1 MDALPEAPANSNLIL
16 IIGIILLIA
25 VLAGAYY
32 VKVYKKK
39 KVSIAKPEV
48 KEVPETQESN
58 ESHESQESEKPK
70 EN

>member
-16 IIGIILLIA
+16 IIGVILLIA

-48 KEVPETQESN
+48 KETQESRESR
-58 ESHESQESEKPK
+58 ESHESEKPK